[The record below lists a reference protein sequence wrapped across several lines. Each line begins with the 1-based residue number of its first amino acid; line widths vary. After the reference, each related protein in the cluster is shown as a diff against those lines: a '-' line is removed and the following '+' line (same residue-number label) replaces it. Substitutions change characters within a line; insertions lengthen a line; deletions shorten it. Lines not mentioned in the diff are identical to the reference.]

1 MRKLMTASLRE
12 GTGRGT
18 ARGNEREQGDG
29 LFVDGNE
36 RAVNRDDN
44 FVGKEDPLRLEERVV
59 ERAEPRQER
68 RQHDDDDAE
77 TGDRPMRPGHVLQ
90 SIVARCSGSGQS
102 GLLHARFDDQTR
114 PKLPRRQL
122 EAVVAE

>member
-1 MRKLMTASLRE
+1 MVVGEIEKTDDCVVTRGDET
-12 GTGRGT
+12 GT

-59 ERAEPRQER
+59 ERANAAGRNAASTMTTTQKP
-68 RQHDDDDAE
+68 A
-77 TGDRPMRPGHVLQ
+77 TDRCGLGMCCRVL
-90 SIVARCSGSGQS
+90 
-102 GLLHARFDDQTR
+102 
-114 PKLPRRQL
+114 
-122 EAVVAE
+122 